1 MTAPPQDRARAAAD
15 ELGRACAAIDPSE
28 MAALVEA
35 IAGAGRIVLHGV
47 GREGLM
53 MRALAMRLHHLG
65 LDAHV
70 AGDMSVPPLG
80 AGDLLVVSAG
90 PGDFATV
97 RALAGV
103 AAGARA
109 RTACVT
115 ARPEGATPRACDVVL
130 AIPAQTMADD
140 QGRDGGAPASIL
152 PMGSLFEGAQF
163 LAFELLVLALRDRL
177 GVDAAAM
184 RARHTNL
191 E

>member
-1 MTAPPQDRARAAAD
+1 MTTDYRARADGACD
-15 ELGRACAAIDPSE
+15 ELRAAAAAVDP
-28 MAALVEA
+28 AAVDALVGD
-35 IAGAGRIVLHGV
+35 IAAARRIVCHGV

-53 MRALAMRLHHLG
+53 MRALAMRLYHLG

-70 AGDMSVPPLG
+70 VGDMSCPPVR
-80 AGDLLVVSAG
+80 AGDLLIVSAG

-97 RALAGV
+97 MGLVGV
-103 AAGARA
+103 AKQAGA

-115 ARPEGATPRACDVVL
+115 AQPQARVPAACDRVL
-130 AIPAQTMADD
+130 TIPAQTMADD
-140 QGRDGGAPASIL
+140 RAPAPASVL

-163 LAFELLVLALRDRL
+163 LVFEILVLTLRDRL
-177 GVDAAAM
+177 GVSPERM

>member
-1 MTAPPQDRARAAAD
+1 MTDLAAMAARAAG
-15 ELGRACAAIDPSE
+15 ELRAAAAVAPAELD
-28 MAALVEA
+28 ALVSE
-35 IAGAGRIVLHGV
+35 IAGARHIVCHGV

-70 AGDMSVPPLG
+70 AGDMTAPPVG
-80 AGDLLVVSAG
+80 PNDLLLVSAG

-97 RALAGV
+97 SALVGV
-103 AAGARA
+103 ARRAGA

-115 ARPEGATPRACDVVL
+115 AQPRGATPTACDL
-130 AIPAQTMADD
+130 TLTIPAQTMADD
-140 QGRDGGAPASIL
+140 LGAAPSLL
-152 PMGSLFEGAQF
+152 PMGSLYEGAQF
-163 LAFELLVLALRDRL
+163 LVFEIVVLCLRDRL
-177 GVDAAAM
+177 GISPEAM